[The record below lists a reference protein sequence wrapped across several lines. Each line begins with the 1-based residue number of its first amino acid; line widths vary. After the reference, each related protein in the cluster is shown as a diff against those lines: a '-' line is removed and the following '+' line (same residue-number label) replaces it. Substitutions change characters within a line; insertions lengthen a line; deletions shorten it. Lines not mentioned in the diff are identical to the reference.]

1 MAAVAGDSPE
11 VNLRCEKQNIRIPQL
26 DMELRELQTEPETDT
41 EIRDKVTKDESPN
54 LYLGHPSSKI
64 LRSIFDACITEG
76 FTALGTCATLAAMLF
91 ASFVA

>member
-41 EIRDKVTKDESPN
+41 EIKDKVTKD
-54 LYLGHPSSKI
+54 K
-64 LRSIFDACITEG
+64 
-76 FTALGTCATLAAMLF
+76 
-91 ASFVA
+91 

>member
-41 EIRDKVTKDESPN
+41 EIRDKV
-54 LYLGHPSSKI
+54 
-64 LRSIFDACITEG
+64 SIFSPLV
-76 FTALGTCATLAAMLF
+76 FLGCTMRRGGGGINGNGNVNRNFYLC
-91 ASFVA
+91 SRC